1 MKFNK
6 ASALGLVLAFTVFS
20 LLIACGSGK
29 VEAGVRAESGKAGI
43 APPSSPAEAA
53 EGAADGSAQ
62 TKEWKTVTFI
72 ELGSVH
78 CIPCKA
84 MQPIMDEL
92 RAKYP
97 DQVEVVFYD
106 VWTAEGR
113 PYGSK
118 FGIRVIPTQVFL
130 DAEGREFFRHEG
142 FFPMEELVQ
151 VLAKGGVKP

>member
-1 MKFNK
+1 MGLIL
-6 ASALGLVLAFTVFS
+6 ALTAAALLVS
-20 LLIACGSGK
+20 CGSGRDT
-29 VEAGVRAESGKAGI
+29 ARVRAETGTAG
-43 APPSSPAEAA
+43 AAAQVSLAEAPKA
-53 EGAADGSAQ
+53 EAADGSAQ
-62 TKEWKTVTFI
+62 TEARKTVTFI
-72 ELGSVH
+72 ELGSVN

-113 PYGSK
+113 PYGAQ

-130 DAEGREFFRHEG
+130 DADGKEFFRHEG

-151 VLAKGGVKP
+151 VLAKGGVKL

>member
-1 MKFNK
+1 MKSKK
-6 ASALGLVLAFTVFS
+6 ASFFGLFMALTASSFFV
-20 LLIACGSGK
+20 ACNSGK
-29 VEAGVRAESGKAGI
+29 DAAGVRAEKATSGAV
-43 APPSSPAEAA
+43 AQVSLAEAP
-53 EGAADGSAQ
+53 
-62 TKEWKTVTFI
+62 KRKTVTFI
-72 ELGSVH
+72 ELGSVN
-78 CIPCKA
+78 CVPCKA

-118 FGIRVIPTQVFL
+118 FGIRVIPTQIFL
-130 DAEGREFFRHEG
+130 DADGKEYYRHEG

-151 VLAKGGVKP
+151 VLSKGGVKR